1 MTTLSVLVVDDSAFM
16 RLALRRI
23 IEAEGDLRVVG
34 EAANG
39 AVALEQVERLSPDI
53 VAMDIEMPGMD
64 GLEATRR
71 IMARPL
77 PPAVVMV
84 SHHTTE
90 GSAMALASMEAGAA
104 DWVSKDTDLGGV
116 DLGHLDRE
124 LRARLRHWGH
134 AHRAARPTLLPV
146 APVLE
151 ARRDAARPEVV
162 AIGAS
167 TGGPEALAA
176 LLAAAGPLAV
186 PVVVAQHMPARM
198 AMDLARALAL
208 RSGVDVVVAE
218 SGAPLRA
225 GVVHVIPGAQDGALL
240 RGAEGYAL
248 RLAPHA
254 HAAHPSVDVL
264 FSSVAMAARGAI
276 GVVLTGMGQD
286 GTQGALA
293 MARRGFALFAQAP
306 ESCVV
311 PGMPG
316 AVLAAVP
323 GVESAAPDALGE
335 RLRALLA

>member
-1 MTTLSVLVVDDSAFM
+1 MSSLSVLVVDDSAFM

-39 AVALEQVERLSPDI
+39 AAALEQVLRLTPDV

-71 IMARPL
+71 IMAGSL

-90 GSAMALASMEAGAA
+90 GSAMALAAMQAGAA
-104 DWVSKDTDLGGV
+104 DWVCKDSDLGGL
-116 DLGHLDRE
+116 DFGHLNRE
-124 LRARLRHWGH
+124 LPARLRHWGH
-134 AHRAARPTLLPV
+134 AHRAARPPLLPI

-176 LLAAAGPLAV
+176 LLATAGRLSVPL
-186 PVVVAQHMPARM
+186 VVAQHMPARM
-198 AMDLARALAL
+198 AADLARALAL
-208 RSGVDVVVAE
+208 RSGGEVVVAE
-218 SGAPLRA
+218 QGAPLRP
-225 GVVHVIPGAQDGALL
+225 GVAHVIPGDQDGALL
-240 RGAEGYAL
+240 RTPDGFSL

-254 HAAHPSVDVL
+254 HPAHPSVDVL
-264 FSSVAMAARGAI
+264 FSSVAMAARGAV

-293 MARRGFALFAQAP
+293 MARRGFSLLAQSP

-323 GVESAAPDALGE
+323 GVESADPAGLGAM
-335 RLRALLA
+335 LRGLVG

>member
-1 MTTLSVLVVDDSAFM
+1 MSSLSVLVVDDSAFM

-34 EAANG
+34 EAADG
-39 AVALEQVERLSPDI
+39 VAAIEQVQRLTPDV

-71 IMARPL
+71 IMAARL

-90 GSAMALASMEAGAA
+90 GSTMALAAMQAGAA
-104 DWVSKDTDLGGV
+104 DWVCKDTDLGGL
-116 DLGHLDRE
+116 DFGHLNRE
-124 LRARLRHWGH
+124 LPARLRYWGR
-134 AHRAARPTLLPV
+134 AQRAARPPLLPA

-151 ARRDAARPEVV
+151 AQREAAHPEIV

-176 LLAAAGPLAV
+176 LLAAAGALPV

-198 AMDLARALAL
+198 AADLARALAL
-208 RSGVDVVVAE
+208 RSGGEVVVA
-218 SGAPLRA
+218 APGTALRA
-225 GVVHVIPGAQDGALL
+225 GVTHVIPGEQDGALL
-240 RGAEGYAL
+240 RLPEGFAL

-264 FSSVAMAARGAI
+264 FASVAMAARGAV

-286 GTQGALA
+286 GTQGAVA
-293 MARRGFALFAQAP
+293 MARRGFTLLAQAP

-323 GVESAAPDALGE
+323 GVEAAPPAALGE
-335 RLRALLA
+335 RLRGLLG